1 MEVEA
6 SEDSLGQ
13 LICGI
18 DFADDAVIGFEV
30 VGEFVGYVVGL
41 LEEVSEVVLGERG
54 ECCVVGEVF
63 DDLVV
68 GDLVF
73 F

>member
-1 MEVEA
+1 LEVEA

-41 LEEVSEVVLGERG
+41 LEEVSEVVLGE
-54 ECCVVGEVF
+54 
-63 DDLVV
+63 
-68 GDLVF
+68 
-73 F
+73 